1 MVFVMLLLIKLFSY
15 YVSRHS
21 SKNDANAT
29 DIYIIHAMPNIQPV
43 YAFKKNLLIHA
54 ASVTIAPVQETVIN
68 PYMLTNTPPQE
79 T

>member
-43 YAFKKNLLIHA
+43 YAFKKE
-54 ASVTIAPVQETVIN
+54 SVNSRSVCNYSPCPGDRNQPLYA
-68 PYMLTNTPPQE
+68 Y
-79 T
+79 